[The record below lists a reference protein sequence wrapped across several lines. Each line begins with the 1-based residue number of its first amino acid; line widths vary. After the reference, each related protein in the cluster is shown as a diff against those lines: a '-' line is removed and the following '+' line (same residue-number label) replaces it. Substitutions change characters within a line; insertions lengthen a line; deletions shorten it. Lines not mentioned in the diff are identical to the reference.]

1 MIKRLFI
8 IFLLPVLASCS
19 ANPATGRQQFAG
31 LMSPQQEI
39 KVGAQE
45 HQKVLKQYG
54 LYNDE
59 KLQGFLDDVGKRI
72 AQYTER
78 EDVNYKFY
86 LLDSPQV
93 NAFALPGGYVY
104 LTRGIMALAGNE
116 AEFASVV
123 GHEIGHITGR
133 HSAERYS
140 RSVVTGLGAQ
150 IISIAVGEPGVSN
163 ALGLGSNLYLSSHS
177 RRQESEADS
186 LGIRYLSRA
195 GYAPQAAESFFKRMQ
210 LNQVLE
216 NKKAKRKGGL
226 PSYLSTHPAV
236 GDRVT
241 KTGAEAV
248 QYGKEGILNRD
259 KYLRLIDGM
268 TFGDSAAQGFV
279 KGQNFYHPKI
289 GFAFKAP
296 HDYQIINGAQ
306 QVVMKGEHA
315 VIAFDL
321 AGNKDRYSPSRYLK
335 DVWLAKYTLDDLQE
349 VRVNGMRAA
358 TASVNVEKNKQSVTL
373 RFFVI
378 NWQDGQFA
386 RFFVEMPRNY
396 AKAKELRN
404 SVYSFRRLSQRERDT
419 LKPYRIRIVTSK
431 RGDTVASLSKRMSIE
446 KFKEEQ
452 FRVINGLG
460 PRDQIEANRLYKIVV
475 Q

>member
-31 LMSPQQEI
+31 LMSPQQEVKI
-39 KVGAQE
+39 GAQE
-45 HQKVLKQYG
+45 HQKIIQQYG
-54 LYNDE
+54 LYNN
-59 KLQGFLDDVGKRI
+59 KQLQGFLDDVGSNI

-78 EDVNYKFY
+78 KDVNYKFY

-104 LTRGIMALAGNE
+104 LTRGIMALAGSE

-150 IISIAVGEPGVSN
+150 IISVAVGEPGVSQ
-163 ALGLGSNLYLSSHS
+163 ALGLGTNLYLSSHS
-177 RRQESEADS
+177 RRHETEADS

-195 GYAPQAAESFFKRMQ
+195 GYAPQAAQSFFKRMQ

-216 NKKAKRKGGL
+216 QKKSKRKGGL
-226 PSYLSTHPAV
+226 PSYLSTHPTV
-236 GDRVT
+236 GDRVAR
-241 KTGAEAV
+241 TGAEAV
-248 QYGKEGILNRD
+248 QYGREGIVNRD

-268 TFGDSAAQGFV
+268 TFGDSADQGFV

-296 HDYQIINGAQ
+296 DDYQIINSAR
-306 QVVMKGEHA
+306 QVVMKGQYA
-315 VIAFDL
+315 VIAFDM
-321 AGNKDRYSPSRYLK
+321 AGNKERYSPQQYLK
-335 DVWLAKYTLDDLQE
+335 DVWLAQYQLSDLQT

-358 TASVNVEKNKQSVTL
+358 TASVEVNKGNSHYTL

-378 NWQDGQFA
+378 DWQDGKFA

-396 AKAKELRN
+396 SSATALRD
-404 SVYSFRRLSQRERDT
+404 SVYSFRRLSQKDRDT
-419 LKPYRIRIVTSK
+419 LKPYKIRVITSK
-431 RGDTVASLSKRMSIE
+431 RGDNVASLSKRMGIE

-460 PRDQIEANRLYKIVV
+460 PRDEVQANRLYKIVV
-475 Q
+475 H